1 MNDPFVTA
9 RNLRTGIAG
18 AALTVAGILLSG
30 PLGLLIVSAVQT
42 SGPWQGPAIYVQNFH
57 PIQTLPFFC
66 GFLLVSGYVVMMVA
80 LHQIAE
86 ERLKTQTLIA
96 VVFTAIF
103 ATLIFF
109 NYINQT
115 TFVPALAHAY
125 SPQFD
130 PAITTFSLANPLS
143 LCWAIEMWGYA
154 FLGIA
159 TMLAAPIFNRNRVE
173 RATAL
178 LMILNGVMS
187 IAGGVI
193 SVWDLGWV
201 LTTPGLVNYM
211 VWNALVLALSIL
223 VIVSLRRRQNEA
235 ATATG
240 QPPVM
245 VAPVQGGTA

>member
-1 MNDPFVTA
+1 MNDSLVTA
-9 RNLRTGIAG
+9 RNLRTGIVG

-30 PLGLLIVSAVQT
+30 PLGLLLVSAVQS
-42 SGPWQGPAIYVQNFH
+42 SGPWQGPAAYVQNYH

-66 GFLLVSGYVVMMVA
+66 GFLLVSGYVVLMTA

-109 NYINQT
+109 NYITQT
-115 TFVPALAHAY
+115 TFVPALAKNY
-125 SPQFD
+125 SPQLD

-143 LCWAIEMWGYA
+143 LSWAIEMWGYA

-159 TMLAAPIFNRNRVE
+159 TMLAAPVFNRNRIE
-173 RATAL
+173 RATAV

-193 SVWDLGWV
+193 SAWDLGWV

-235 ATATG
+235 AATAG
-240 QPPVM
+240 QQTM
-245 VAPVQGGTA
+245 LIAPAQG

>member
-1 MNDPFVTA
+1 MNDSLVTA
-9 RNLRTGIAG
+9 RNLRTGIVG

-30 PLGLLIVSAVQT
+30 PLGLLLVSAVQS
-42 SGPWQGPAIYVQNFH
+42 SGPWQGPAAYVQNYH

-66 GFLLVSGYVVMMVA
+66 GFLLVSGYVVLMTA

-115 TFVPALAHAY
+115 TFVPALARAY

-159 TMLAAPIFNRNRVE
+159 TMLAAPVFNRNRIE
-173 RATAL
+173 RATAV

-193 SVWDLGWV
+193 SAWDLGWV

-211 VWNALVLALSIL
+211 VWNVLVLALSIL

-235 ATATG
+235 AATAG
-240 QPPVM
+240 QQTM
-245 VAPVQGGTA
+245 LIAPAQG